1 MVVTHDMKWNGHDV
15 SVELNATHGIQTN
28 KKKITNLFSRR
39 AFPMTPGDG
48 VPDDA
53 SPSQVFLEMWIIHEQ
68 EEVNTSEEQTKS
80 SQMAQ
85 VK

>member
-1 MVVTHDMKWNGHDV
+1 MTSQSNSHNRRN
-15 SVELNATHGIQTN
+15 SN
-28 KKKITNLFSRR
+28 KQKITNLFSRR
-39 AFPMTPGDG
+39 AFAMTPGDG

-53 SPSQVFLEMWIIHEQ
+53 SPSQILLEMWIYAQ

-80 SQMAQ
+80 SEMAQ

>member
-1 MVVTHDMKWNGHDV
+1 V
-15 SVELNATHGIQTN
+15 
-28 KKKITNLFSRR
+28 
-39 AFPMTPGDG
+39 TPGDG

-53 SPSQVFLEMWIIHEQ
+53 SPSQVFLEMWIHAQ